1 MSRKRALIVVAA
13 LAVLVVGAIL
23 VTRPGSERSAAAP
36 RPSASA
42 TPPQRVVLPGRPGDT
57 ARITDS
63 DQVEA
68 PDGSVYNGIDTLFVQ
83 MMIVHHGQALAMAEL
98 APERA
103 ADPELRA
110 FADRIRTG
118 QQLEIDYYR
127 TWLRTRKL
135 PEDAT
140 GHDHTTMA
148 GMQSPAAMA
157 ALAAAKGA
165 GFDRMFVT
173 MMTAHHEGALR
184 MGDDVVKGGADEQ
197 LREVAGEM
205 IIEQGIEI
213 QRMAQLTPRS

>member
-1 MSRKRALIVVAA
+1 MSRKRALMVVAV
-13 LAVLVVGAIL
+13 LAAVVAGVIL
-23 VTRPGSERSAAAP
+23 VTRAGPERSAAAP
-36 RPSASA
+36 RPSASPA
-42 TPPQRVVLPGRPGDT
+42 PPQRVVLPGRPGDT

-63 DQVEA
+63 TQVKA
-68 PDGSVYNGIDTLFVQ
+68 PDGSTWNGIDTLFVQ
-83 MMIVHHGQALAMAEL
+83 MMIVHHTQALAMAEL
-98 APERA
+98 APQRA

-118 QQLEIDYYR
+118 QGLEIDYYR

-148 GMQSPAAMA
+148 GMQSPEAMA
-157 ALAAAKGA
+157 ALAAATGA

-173 MMTAHHEGALR
+173 MMTAHHQGALQ
-184 MGDDVVKGGADEQ
+184 MGNDVVKGGTDEQ

-205 IIEQGIEI
+205 LIEQGIEI
-213 QRMAQLTPRS
+213 QRMAALG